1 MNYNDQSPLNE
12 GSRHGG
18 TESSLSRC
26 ESQQDFIE
34 DDSPLKLEKNKQ
46 VERKKSDEAHEG
58 DLFESQDVLL
68 LVGKEVDKAKFKS

>member
-1 MNYNDQSPLNE
+1 M
-12 GSRHGG
+12 
-18 TESSLSRC
+18 
-26 ESQQDFIE
+26 QDFLE
-34 DDSPLKLEKNKQ
+34 DDSPLKLEKANQ